1 LTTISFCSIINA
13 MIKVKV
19 EKNKETNKWRY
30 FDVEKNLYSSEEW
43 DTRKKAWA
51 MSTQY
56 YDLIYKNK

>member
-1 LTTISFCSIINA
+1 